1 MFLLTNRTFDQLN
14 FRQIELSA
22 NPNHDHRRRRRRR
35 PENGVFS
42 GCRDKLNQVFVAA
55 DVLQTFNV
63 VPLLIKKTC
72 YFFQRRSKKQ
82 KSSLNNVF
90 CLR

>member
-63 VPLLIKKTC
+63 VPLLIKKPVIS
-72 YFFQRRSKKQ
+72 FKGDRKSKKA
-82 KSSLNNVF
+82 
-90 CLR
+90 R